1 MDNVNPTYDVDL
13 YSDEVHQNPFPHFK
27 KLRGLGAAVW
37 LPQHTAWA
45 IPRYKEVKECLRNTD
60 VFISGQ
66 GVALNDKFNV
76 IMRGNAV
83 TADGDLHTKLRR
95 VLGKPM
101 LPGALAAITARVQ
114 ATADA
119 LSEKL
124 AARRNFDAVADL
136 AHHLPMSLVTEFI
149 GLSED
154 GRDHMLEWA
163 AAAFNA
169 VGPMNDRARAA
180 LGRIN
185 EAVEYIGRCVA
196 TRAVRPGS
204 WGDGIFQA
212 LDRGEISRENAGHL
226 LMDYIFPSL
235 DTTINVTSTLIL
247 NFARSPEQYAALRSD
262 QSLIPNAIN
271 EAVRIDSPIRQF
283 SRLVISDFNIDGIT
297 LKAGSRALMMFS
309 SANHDERKFQ
319 DPERFDIRRKA
330 GDHLGFGHGVHQC
343 AGMHLAQLEIASL
356 LKALIPKIE
365 RFELVGEPQYSVN
378 NVLRG
383 ISSLPVRVH

>member
-1 MDNVNPTYDVDL
+1 MANANPTYDADL
-13 YSDEVHQNPFPHFK
+13 YSDEVHLNPFPHFK
-27 KLRGLGAAVW
+27 KLRDLGAAVW
-37 LPQHTAWA
+37 LPRHEAWA

-60 VFISGQ
+60 VFVSGQ
-66 GVALNDKFNV
+66 GVALNDKFNT

-83 TADGDLHTKLRR
+83 TADGDLHTKLRKIM
-95 VLGKPM
+95 GKPM
-101 LPGALAAITARVQ
+101 LPGALTAITERVQ

-119 LSEKL
+119 LSDQL
-124 AARRNFDAVADL
+124 IARRSFDGVTDL
-136 AHHLPMSLVTEFI
+136 AHHLPMSLVTEFV
-149 GLSED
+149 GLSDE

-163 AAAFNA
+163 AAAFDA
-169 VGPMNDRARAA
+169 VGPMNDRAQAA
-180 LGRIN
+180 QERIG
-185 EAVEYIGRCVA
+185 EAVAYINHCVA

-212 LDRGEISRENAGHL
+212 MDSGEISRENAGHL

-247 NFARSPEQYAALRSD
+247 NFARSPEQYEMVRND
-262 QSLIPNAIN
+262 PSLIRNAIN

-283 SRLVISDFNIDGIT
+283 SRMVVRDVEVDGIT
-297 LKAGSRALMMFS
+297 LKANTRALMMFS

-319 DPERFDIRRKA
+319 DPGRFDVRRNV

-343 AGMHLAQLEIASL
+343 AGMHLAQLEIGCL
-356 LKALIPKIE
+356 LKALIPKIK
-365 RFELVGEPQYSVN
+365 RFELVGEPRYSVN

-383 ISSLPVRVH
+383 LSSLPVTVH